1 MAIAANLLCMIILG
15 YLVWYLLNAHNYND
29 LNDLSKKRKPRNRGQ
44 SESSTHQQETQNN
57 R

>member
-29 LNDLSKKRKPRNRGQ
+29 LNDLSKKRKPRNRVQ